1 MVNWR
6 WLIFGE
12 ATQSAQHGR
21 RGVWHCHESLKSSPR
36 DTQSGYFF
44 WDFFASYIQSVHA
57 QAIVDEY
64 LESVYTDRKRGE
76 RLLR

>member
-12 ATQSAQHGR
+12 ATQSAQYGR

-44 WDFFASYIQSVHA
+44 WIFFALYIQSAHA
-57 QAIVDEY
+57 QTIMDEY
-64 LESVYTDRKRGE
+64 PGGMYRNRKRE
-76 RLLR
+76 EWLLR